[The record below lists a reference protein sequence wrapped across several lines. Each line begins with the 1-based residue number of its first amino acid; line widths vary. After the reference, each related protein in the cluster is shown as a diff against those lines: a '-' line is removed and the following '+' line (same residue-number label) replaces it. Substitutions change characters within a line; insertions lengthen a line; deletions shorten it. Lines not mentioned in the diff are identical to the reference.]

1 MGSLWE
7 HSLTTFF
14 HPTSGLIASGA
25 KAYFYNENTSTP
37 RATYSDA
44 VLATPRT
51 NPVVA
56 NAAGIFGAT
65 FLQTGDY
72 RLRITTSDGT
82 EITDMDNIPPP
93 ITTEAE
99 ASGGVDAQYLIATG
113 QLIHKYGTGSVT
125 GFVRANGRTIGNAAS
140 SGTERANADTSPLY
154 VFLYNSDANLAVSGG
169 RGANAAAD
177 YAANKTI
184 ALPDMRGRA
193 LVGLDDMGSSVASI
207 ITGATALGVVGGEQT
222 HALITGELASHA
234 HTAGTLAADSNGA
247 HTHFQYGNTGT
258 TTANPV
264 DAVTQP
270 NVQYNAVNDFSYIT
284 QGSVTAATLGLTS
297 SNGAHTHTVSGSV
310 ASAGSGTAHNNLQP
324 YIPVTIYMK
333 L

>member
-1 MGSLWE
+1 MSSLWE
-7 HSLTTFF
+7 QSFTTFF
-14 HPTSGLIASGA
+14 HPTTGAIASGA
-25 KAYFYNENTSTP
+25 LAYFYNENTSTP
-37 RATYSDA
+37 RTTYSDA

-56 NAAGIFGAT
+56 NAAGMFGST

-82 EITDMDNIPPP
+82 EIIDQDNISPP

-99 ASGGVDAQYLIATG
+99 ASGGVSAEFLIATG
-113 QLIHKYGTGSVT
+113 QLIHKYGTGAVT

-140 SGTERANADTSPLY
+140 GATERANADTSALY
-154 VFLYNSDANLAVSGG
+154 TFLYNGDTNLTVSGG

-193 LVGLDDMGSSVASI
+193 LVGLDDMGNSAAGV
-207 ITGATALGVVGGEQT
+207 ITGVTTLGVIGGEQT
-222 HALITGELASHA
+222 HALVTGELAA
-234 HTAGTLAADSNGA
+234 HTHAAGTLAADSNGA
-247 HTHFQYGNTGT
+247 HTHFTVNNDTS
-258 TTANPV
+258 TATAV
-264 DAVTQP
+264 DASKSITKSS
-270 NVQYNAVNDFSYIT
+270 NVVSDFSYILNGT
-284 QGSVTAATLGLTS
+284 ATAATLGLTS
-297 SNGAHTHTVSGSV
+297 SSGAHTHTVSGSS
-310 ASAGSGTAHNNLQP
+310 ASSGSGTGHNNLQP
-324 YIPVTIYMK
+324 YMPVTIYIK